1 MKKVVSIIATVLIA
15 IFSMNLAAQSYDKDC
30 EKVATKAAKNMA
42 KQIKKEKWT
51 YAGSMSLEDKLK
63 QYYLK
68 TGECGRY
75 EDNAKVTS
83 SAKTITTGENTA
95 TQAMV
100 AELAQNLFQTVA
112 GTSAAD
118 ISSEEEEFAQSKI
131 KSIYQ
136 GDLSACV
143 ERAITVYKQNRDG
156 RYEVRV
162 LFLIDKDRK
171 EKLQNKASRELG
183 DERWRQILKDVDDSH
198 AKK

>member
-1 MKKVVSIIATVLIA
+1 MKKFFSILVAVIIAAVGINA
-15 IFSMNLAAQSYDKDC
+15 AAQNYDKAC
-30 EKVATKAAKNMA
+30 EKAASKAAKNMA
-42 KQIKKEKWT
+42 KMIKKEKWT
-51 YAGSMSLEDKLK
+51 YSGSMALEDKLT

-75 EDNAKVTS
+75 EDNAKTTS
-83 SAKTITTGENTA
+83 SAKTVTTGENTA

-100 AELAQNLFQTVA
+100 AELAQGLFQTVA

-118 ISSEEEEFAQSKI
+118 ISSEEEEFAQSKM
-131 KSIYQ
+131 KSLYQ

-143 ERAITVYKQNRDG
+143 ERAITLYHKTRDG

-162 LFLIDKDRK
+162 LFLINKDRK
-171 EKLQNKASRELG
+171 EKLENKANRELG

-198 AKK
+198 AK

>member
-1 MKKVVSIIATVLIA
+1 MKKIIALMMAVVVTALG
-15 IFSMNLAAQSYDKDC
+15 MNVAAQSYDKNC
-30 EKVATKAAKNMA
+30 EKAAAKSAKTMA
-42 KQIKKEKWT
+42 KSIKKEKWT
-51 YAGSMSLEDKLK
+51 YSGSMAIEDKLT

-83 SAKTITTGENTA
+83 SAKTVTTGENTA

-100 AELAQNLFQTVA
+100 AELAQNLFQKVA
-112 GTSAAD
+112 GTSVTE
-118 ISSEEEEFAQSKI
+118 ISSEEAEFAENKM
-131 KSIYQ
+131 KSLYQ

-143 ERAITVYKQNRDG
+143 ERAITLYKKGRDG

-162 LFLIDKDRK
+162 FFLINKDRK
-171 EKLQNKASRELG
+171 ERLEGKASRELG

-198 AKK
+198 AK

>member
-1 MKKVVSIIATVLIA
+1 MLSILVAVIVAA
-15 IFSMNLAAQSYDKDC
+15 IGINVAAQSYDKGC
-30 EKVATKAAKNMA
+30 EKYAEKSAKNMA
-42 KQIKKEKWT
+42 KQVKKEKWT
-51 YAGSMSLEDKLK
+51 YSGSMALEDKLK

-68 TGECGRY
+68 VGECGRY
-75 EDNAKVTS
+75 EDNAKTTS
-83 SAKTITTGENTA
+83 SAKTVTTGENTA

-100 AELAQNLFQTVA
+100 SELAQGLFQTVA

-118 ISSEEEEFAQSKI
+118 ISSEEEEFAQSKL

-143 ERAITVYKQNRDG
+143 ERALTLYRKNRDG

-162 LFLIDKDRK
+162 LFLINKDRK
-171 EKLQNKASRELG
+171 EKLENKATREMG

-198 AKK
+198 AK